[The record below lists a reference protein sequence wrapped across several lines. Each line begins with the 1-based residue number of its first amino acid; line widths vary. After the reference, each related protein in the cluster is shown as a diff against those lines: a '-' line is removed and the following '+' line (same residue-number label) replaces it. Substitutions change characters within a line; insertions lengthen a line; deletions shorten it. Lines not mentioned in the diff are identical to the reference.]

1 MGGRVAGTWHRF
13 AKLSMHVHCHW
24 AAEHE
29 APGKRL
35 RPTSP
40 RGGILERRSRRRDPW
55 RNGPNAWTMSSAS
68 GIVSALVIATM
79 HAAPRAVAQTS
90 ATQLP
95 APLVAALMAGARDG
109 TPSEALYYVGALPPG
124 WPAALTA
131 TGSASVV
138 GGMSASGQLVAIF
151 ADTTSRFLAAYL
163 TQVERAGW
171 NEPPSPEFGGF
182 RPASMP
188 SGGFQSS
195 GYRIALLCRDSAG
208 VVASPVPGA
217 TSGAFV
223 HVMYRRVDP
232 GCQPSRFPAV
242 RNSMLELPALRAP
255 QSARG
260 AGGGGTSGGG
270 SSVSTETRF
279 TDPTLSAPQVVAHYS
294 RQLVAAGWTVSDSAS
309 HDGIAVQAFDARD
322 KDGHPWRGA
331 ITVIATDGLRDVSLV
346 MTRRDAQ

>member
-40 RGGILERRSRRRDPW
+40 RGSILERRSRRRDPW

-195 GYRIALLCRDSAG
+195 GHQGGQLCRDSAG
-208 VVASPVPGA
+208 VAARPVPGA
-217 TSGAFV
+217 ERGAFV
-223 HVMYRRVDP
+223 HVMYRRTDP
-232 GCQPSRFPAV
+232 GCQRTHFPPVHDA
-242 RNSMLELPALRAP
+242 SLELPALRAP

-260 AGGGGTSGGG
+260 AAGGG
-270 SSVSTETRF
+270 SSSGGSSINAATRF
-279 TDPTLSAPQVVAHYS
+279 TDTSLSASQVVAHYS
-294 RQLVAAGWTVSDSAS
+294 AQLVAAGWTASDSAS
-309 HDGIAVQAFDARD
+309 HERIASQAFDARD
-322 KDGHPWRGA
+322 KDGHPWSGA
-331 ITVIATDGLRDVSLV
+331 ITVIATAGLREVSLL
-346 MTRRDAQ
+346 MTRKDAQ